1 MNEYKIV
8 YSPAALDDLEAV
20 YEYIAFTLTA
30 PSTAKK
36 QVDRIRSRIG
46 SLNSMPERFV
56 RVEWE
61 PWFSM
66 SIRKTVVDRYLIF
79 YLVKPEDN
87 SVVILRIIYG
97 GRNIEDE
104 LKK

>member
-20 YEYIAFTLTA
+20 YE
-30 PSTAKK
+30 
-36 QVDRIRSRIG
+36 
-46 SLNSMPERFV
+46 
-56 RVEWE
+56 
-61 PWFSM
+61 
-66 SIRKTVVDRYLIF
+66 YLIF